1 MGGSAVIAV
10 CSVLRARVQ
19 ASVLTT
25 TVEVGGPLWLDPEN
39 LPFTRRTITQ
49 IRRKGLLL
57 QPHMT
62 ETTRD
67 NRRQQTI

>member
-1 MGGSAVIAV
+1 MIAV
-10 CSVLRARVQ
+10 VSVHKVRVQ

-25 TVEVGGPLWLDPEN
+25 TTEIPGPLWLDPEH
-39 LPFTRRTITQ
+39 LPFRRRVITQ